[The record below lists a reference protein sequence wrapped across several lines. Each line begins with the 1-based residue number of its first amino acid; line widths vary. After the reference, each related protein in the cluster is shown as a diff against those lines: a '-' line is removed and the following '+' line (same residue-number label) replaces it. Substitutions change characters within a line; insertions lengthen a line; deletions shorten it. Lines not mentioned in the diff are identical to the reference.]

1 MQDFPFRCRI
11 SNVWE
16 GGVYMNMI
24 PVSSSNLASVGYDEN
39 SRTLYVSFR
48 NGRLYKYSG
57 VSLQVYNGLMA
68 ASSKGQY
75 FDRYIVKAGY
85 SYQPVS

>member
-1 MQDFPFRCRI
+1 MQDFPFHCRI
-11 SNVWE
+11 DNVWK
-16 GGVYMNMI
+16 GDVYMNMT
-24 PVSSSNLASVGYDEN
+24 PVRSSNLASVEYDEN

-57 VSLQVYNGLMA
+57 VSLQIYKGLMST
-68 ASSKGQY
+68 SSKGQY

-85 SYQPVS
+85 SYQRVN

>member
-1 MQDFPFRCRI
+1 MQDFPFSCRI
-11 SNVWE
+11 NVVWK

-24 PVSSSNLASVGYDEN
+24 PVSSSNLASIGYDEN

-57 VSLQVYNGLMA
+57 VPLQVYNGLMA

-85 SYQPVS
+85 SYQRVS